1 MRTPV
6 IAIVFLAAC
15 HHDPAPAPPR
25 SEPPPASESSAPT
38 AGSAAMS
45 SSEDPGVTKL
55 REFRDRAC
63 ACKDK
68 HCVDTV
74 QQDLIAYASNDK
86 STTKPSKADEKAAD
100 EIMKKFED
108 CVVAAGGKL

>member
-1 MRTPV
+1 MRAPV
-6 IAIVFLAAC
+6 LAIIVLAAC

-25 SEPPPASESSAPT
+25 SDPPPATESSAPT
-38 AGSAAMS
+38 AAATS
-45 SSEDPGVTKL
+45 SSEDPRVTKL

-68 HCVDTV
+68 PCVDAV
-74 QQDLIAYASNDK
+74 QQDIIAYASSDK
-86 STTKPSKADEKAAD
+86 STAKPSKADEKAAD